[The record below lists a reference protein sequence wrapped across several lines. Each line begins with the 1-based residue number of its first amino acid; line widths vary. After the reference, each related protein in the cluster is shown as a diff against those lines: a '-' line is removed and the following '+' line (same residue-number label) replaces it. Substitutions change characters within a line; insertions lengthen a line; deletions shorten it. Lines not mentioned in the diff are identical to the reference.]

1 VAFSLG
7 YQMNEQVT
15 IERAPFAAMVNVF
28 PSIKANSLYHLANKS
43 ESVIAFGNLKEV
55 EYRLKLDV
63 AFRFISSVKLWSAG
77 LAWNH
82 ALQATIGMK
91 PVFAGHEF
99 FIAGERG
106 ADWDK
111 SWFKPDEWPSHLV
124 EGLKEFETNVQAERE
139 KLLDEK
145 QKKSGFA
152 WYGRILRP
160 NQLNAEELFDEN
172 SNAVL
177 VIKADSLL
185 TPWKSFLSELGA
197 RYA

>member
-1 VAFSLG
+1 MAFSLENE
-7 YQMNEQVT
+7 MNEQVK
-15 IERAPFAAMVNVF
+15 IEKAPFSIMMKVF
-28 PSIKANSLYHLANKS
+28 PSMAPTTLYRLANR
-43 ESVIAFGNLKEV
+43 EATMAAFGNLKED
-55 EYRLKLDV
+55 EYRVKIDV
-63 AFRFISSVKLWSAG
+63 AFRFISSVKLFNSG
-77 LAWNH
+77 LDWNY

-99 FIAGERG
+99 FIAAERG

-111 SWFKPDEWPSHLV
+111 SWFKPEEWPAHVV
-124 EGLKEFETNVQAERE
+124 EGLKEFETDVQAERE

-160 NQLNAEELFDEN
+160 NQLNDEELFDES

-177 VIKADSLL
+177 IIKADSLL